1 MPEWGKGMVIDGPL
15 AIFLWKKKVLVLLV
29 GEEAFSVV
37 PLIGSWGLTVH
48 SVRLREAIYACMS
61 GTPLLLLADKW
72 VRPKSKHQVFQRK
85 ERVTTYWSLSFN
97 WDSLSDNPFEWLP
110 STLLWFIWN
119 LQSTSIYILPHKK

>member
-1 MPEWGKGMVIDGPL
+1 MGKGNGYRWTPSYLFVKETSGSHSGRRGSFFSCSIDRL
-15 AIFLWKKKVLVLLV
+15 MRTNSL
-29 GEEAFSVV
+29 
-37 PLIGSWGLTVH
+37 H

-72 VRPKSKHQVFQRK
+72 VKPESKHQVFQRK

-119 LQSTSIYILPHKK
+119 VQSTSINILPHK